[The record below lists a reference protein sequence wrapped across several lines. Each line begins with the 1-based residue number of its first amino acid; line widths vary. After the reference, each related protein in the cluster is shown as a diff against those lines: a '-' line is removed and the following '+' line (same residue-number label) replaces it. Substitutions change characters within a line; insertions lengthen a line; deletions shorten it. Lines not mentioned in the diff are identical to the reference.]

1 MHQHGPLLYMS
12 LYVIQFF
19 NDMFSQVMKE
29 ALELGSFSAAKGLGG
44 SMCSFVSWAKPT
56 NAHFS
61 VTFLA
66 REDEWKCTGT

>member
-1 MHQHGPLLYMS
+1 
-12 LYVIQFF
+12 
-19 NDMFSQVMKE
+19 MFSQVMKE